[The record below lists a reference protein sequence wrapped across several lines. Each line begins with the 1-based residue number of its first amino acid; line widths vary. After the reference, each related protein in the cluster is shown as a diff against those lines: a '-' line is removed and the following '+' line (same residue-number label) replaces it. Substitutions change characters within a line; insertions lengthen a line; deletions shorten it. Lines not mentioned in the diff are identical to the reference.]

1 MKRLFFALWP
11 DTDSRSQIDAFN
23 QSIDQQGRKL
33 VAENL
38 HITLVFLGN
47 VSDEIAEAVQQQAA
61 SISAPSFSL
70 SFDEIDY
77 WRRPRVLCMTCQRQ
91 PKPLYQLV
99 NALTRMVEA
108 FPVKLDKRAFRAH
121 ITLMRKAKNRPQ
133 CNFEPITIHADSF
146 VLVQSVSTENGVR
159 YQVLARWPLTKAS

>member
-11 DTDSRSQIDAFN
+11 DTDIRSEIDGLN
-23 QSIDQQGRKL
+23 QSIDQPGRKL
-33 VAENL
+33 VPENL

-47 VSDEIAEAVQQQAA
+47 VSDEIAEALQQQAA
-61 SISAPSFSL
+61 FISARPFSL
-70 SFDEIDY
+70 TFDEIDY

-121 ITLMRKAKNRPQ
+121 ITLIRKAKSRPR
-133 CNFEPITIHADSF
+133 CDFEPIAIDADSF

-159 YQVLARWPLTKAS
+159 YDVLARWPLTAKA

>member
-11 DTDSRSQIDAFN
+11 DEASRQR
-23 QSIDQQGRKL
+23 IDQLNQAIDQPGRKL
-33 VAENL
+33 APENL

-47 VSDEIAEAVQQQAA
+47 VSDEVATAVQQQAA
-61 SISAPSFSL
+61 SINGSPISL
-70 SFDEIDY
+70 SFNEIDF
-77 WRRPRVLCMTCQRQ
+77 WKRPKVLCLTCQRQ
-91 PKPLYQLV
+91 PRSIYQLV

-121 ITLMRKAKNRPQ
+121 ITLMRKAKRRPQ
-133 CNFEPITIHADSF
+133 CDFEPIFIHADSF

-159 YQVLARWPLTKAS
+159 YEVLARWPLTAKT

>member
-11 DTDSRSQIDAFN
+11 DAASRSQIDQLN
-23 QSIDQQGRKL
+23 QTLDQPGRKL

-47 VSDEIAEAVQQQAA
+47 VSDEIAAAVQQQAGT
-61 SISAPSFSL
+61 ISARPFSL
-70 SFDEIDY
+70 TFDEIDY
-77 WRRPRVLCMTCQRQ
+77 WRRPKVLCMTCQRQ

-108 FPVKLDKRAFRAH
+108 FPLKPDKRAFRAH
-121 ITLMRKAKNRPQ
+121 ITLMRKAKSRPK
-133 CNFEPITIHADSF
+133 CDFEPIAIDADSF

-159 YQVLARWPLTKAS
+159 YDVLARWPLTAKA

>member
-11 DTDSRSQIDAFN
+11 DAASRSQIDQLN
-23 QSIDQQGRKL
+23 QTLDQPGRKL
-33 VAENL
+33 VPENL

-61 SISAPSFSL
+61 FISARPFSL
-70 SFDEIDY
+70 TFDKIDY
-77 WRRPRVLCMTCQRQ
+77 WRRPKVLCMTCQRQ

-99 NALTRMVEA
+99 NALTQMVEA

-121 ITLMRKAKNRPQ
+121 ITLMRKAKSRPQ
-133 CNFEPITIHADSF
+133 CDFEPITIDADSF

-159 YQVLARWPLTKAS
+159 YDVLARWPLTKAS